1 MIPLGSPGVFQVS
14 TIEVNLVLFA
24 RLSTGPGANGI
35 EEEIPFREHYVPRV
49 TCLLSSGVMIVMILE
64 YIPVFAL
71 LTPATRKV

>member
-24 RLSTGPGANGI
+24 RLSTGPGAKGTD
-35 EEEIPFREHYVPRV
+35 EEIPFREHYVPI
-49 TCLLSSGVMIVMILE
+49 TCLLSSGVVILLILE